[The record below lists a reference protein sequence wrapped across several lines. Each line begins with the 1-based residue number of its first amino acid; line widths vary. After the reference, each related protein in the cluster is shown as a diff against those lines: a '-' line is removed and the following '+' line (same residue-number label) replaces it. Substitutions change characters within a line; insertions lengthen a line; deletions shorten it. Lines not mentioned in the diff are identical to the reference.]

1 MLQKNGDYKLLW
13 NGFYIYSTGTPFFL
27 QKLELGKSQSY
38 VIFRCWWPPPRC
50 GEGEKVG
57 ISFDLLFGW
66 NDFFISLFL
75 CDYLETAVQLCRSA
89 DQYHHLG
96 CHAQASDHRECA
108 DWWYNHQVDN
118 ALCLKKEWEN
128 FKDSGLILPSLMCP
142 ERGREKLI
150 YCEWMQISL
159 PLLICC
165 ERNEQKF

>member
-1 MLQKNGDYKLLW
+1 MLQKNEDYKLLW
-13 NGFYIYSTGTPFFL
+13 NGFFIYGTGTPFFL

-38 VIFRCWWPPPRC
+38 VIFLDADGPLHDAER
-50 GEGEKVG
+50 GEKVG

-108 DWWYNHQVDN
+108 
-118 ALCLKKEWEN
+118 E
-128 FKDSGLILPSLMCP
+128 LILWIDDTII
-142 ERGREKLI
+142 RLI
-150 YCEWMQISL
+150 THCVW
-159 PLLICC
+159 
-165 ERNEQKF
+165 K